1 MLSIEYRK
9 LCSILFQHAYY
20 QDKRSSDF
28 TLVPTNACKAT
39 LEQHGLIL
47 KNSGDRTL
55 VLQQMTGNGTA
66 LPEYPLAGPVC
77 LSFLVYL
84 NNPLLWNIT
93 AVPSSA
99 GPGAAPV
106 RQFYLTNL
114 RDDGTLQTG
123 LTRQAKLSSQ
133 DILPPLKPSRFTV
146 EVPKGQTTA
155 IKFRKLQA
163 GAGWV
168 EAKSIPVS
176 ADQEVVEIGLGEFGY
191 YEMTK
196 GLAGEVPLHILVSDE
211 ALQSGPFFAILDLW
225 VDDNTAAGSDWV
237 TYINNRL
244 LEWNY
249 ILIDI
254 KSKKIQYG
262 DPSEITITYTR
273 HAGDTESPSPV
284 TFQMLAEA
292 DMNEKLKQMVRQIR
306 ESSPDSVENVFV
318 FKSDVPVPL
327 MQHRPPTVKL
337 GINGVS
343 NFASLP
349 VPDISTINIRGNTS
363 LVYYNI

>member
-20 QDKRSSDF
+20 QNKRSSDF
-28 TLVPTNACKAT
+28 TLVPTAACKAA
-39 LEQHGLIL
+39 LEQNGLIL
-47 KNSGDRTL
+47 KNSGDRTS
-55 VLQQMTGNGTA
+55 VLQQMSGS
-66 LPEYPLAGPVC
+66 LPEYPFAAPVC

-84 NNPLLWNIT
+84 NNPLLWNVT
-93 AVPSSA
+93 AVPLS
-99 GPGAAPV
+99 GDPGAPLV

-114 RDDGTLQTG
+114 KDDGTLQTG
-123 LTRQAKLSSQ
+123 LTRHEKLSS
-133 DILPPLKPSRFTV
+133 DDVLPVLKPSRFTV

-155 IKFRKLQA
+155 INFRRLQA

-168 EAKSIPVS
+168 DAKSTTVKPE
-176 ADQEVVEIGLGEFGY
+176 QEVVEIGLSQPGL

-196 GLAGEVPLHILVSDE
+196 GLAGETPLKMLVSD
-211 ALQSGPFFAILDLW
+211 AAVQSGPFFGMLDLW
-225 VDDNTAAGSDWV
+225 LDSNIVAGSTLI
-237 TYINNRL
+237 TYIDNRL

-249 ILIDI
+249 VLIDI

-262 DPSEITITYTR
+262 DPSEITITYAR
-273 HAGDTESPSPV
+273 HTGDTESPSPV

-292 DMNEKLKQMVRQIR
+292 DMNEKLKQMVQQIR
-306 ESSPDSVENVFV
+306 DSSPDSVENVFV
-318 FKSDVPVPL
+318 FKSNISVPL

-337 GINGVS
+337 GIDGVS